1 MINTIPV
8 TDHVFNVFKD
18 VTGRIAKLQ
27 NSLCDKDQ
35 SVSFTVEWSSRPNS
49 IYIHIYLWD
58 EKSGITYSESA
69 HWDYDIHAD
78 DESALYGALEKWEEA
93 YGLQ

>member
-8 TDHVFNVFKD
+8 TDHVFSVFKD
-18 VTGRIAKLQ
+18 VSERIAKLQ

-49 IYIHIYLWD
+49 IIIHIFLWD
-58 EKSGITYSESA
+58 EKEGITYSESA
-69 HWDYDIHAD
+69 HWNYDTRSD
-78 DESALYGALEKWEEA
+78 GKNALYGALEKWEEA